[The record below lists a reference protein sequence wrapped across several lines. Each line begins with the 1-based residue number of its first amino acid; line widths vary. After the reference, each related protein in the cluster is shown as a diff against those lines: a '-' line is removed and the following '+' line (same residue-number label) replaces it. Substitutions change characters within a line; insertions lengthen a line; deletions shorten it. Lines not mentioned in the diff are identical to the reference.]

1 MAPGS
6 SSAGALAGPAGGDP
20 RENAASS
27 LAGRRGVMGGPSSFL
42 LEPALGKT
50 LKKQEDT
57 KLLEF
62 VYPRKVPS
70 RG

>member
-6 SSAGALAGPAGGDP
+6 SNTGALAGQAGGDP
-20 RENAASS
+20 QENAASS

-42 LEPALGKT
+42 LVPALGKT

-57 KLLEF
+57 RLLEF
-62 VYPRKVPS
+62 VHPLKLPS
-70 RG
+70 GG